1 MLTGIKSHVISLA
14 MEDTKQIVVRMPLAL
29 IEAITEQAAKEDRT
43 VANMVRVLC
52 QRALST
58 SADA

>member
-1 MLTGIKSHVISLA
+1 

-52 QRALST
+52 QRALIT